1 MPPGV
6 TGNPSKDS
14 QGPPGHI
21 SLADRITAPLVW
33 RTETGGGGVGARGFP
48 SQIPAGNANFFFQ
61 MQLRI
66 AHSHPAL
73 VPPDLQDFPALFT
86 SISRFLFSLS

>member
-6 TGNPSKDS
+6 TGSPSKDS

-21 SLADRITAPLVW
+21 SLADHIAALLVW

-48 SQIPAGNANFFFQ
+48 SQIPAGNANFFFSN
-61 MQLRI
+61 
-66 AHSHPAL
+66 AAPHCPFPSCSG
-73 VPPDLQDFPALFT
+73 PP
-86 SISRFLFSLS
+86 